1 MTHSGHQSGPN
12 PAPQRAPDLMLANP
26 LCCHSGERQQMPFDR
41 LQRREF
47 ITLLGG
53 AAAAW
58 PGTGLSQTPPRR
70 LIGVLLT
77 SSKAS
82 SIRYF
87 NGFPQG
93 MRELGYVEGHAYVI
107 EERYAESDVTRLPV
121 LAEEMVR
128 LKPDVIVTGSNTATL
143 SAMRATATIPIVA
156 TNLVDPVGLG
166 LASSEARSGNNLT
179 GTLYRV
185 QGMTEK
191 LLEIAFD
198 LMPGAMKIGH
208 LFPAP
213 LTAANLVHRR
223 ELEGA
228 AAKRGLELIPGEVLA
243 SDQIGRVFQSLAHE
257 GVEIVICMPDP
268 RLIAWRRRI
277 AAFALAMRLPMVFG
291 VREHVED
298 GGLISYGVDL
308 QASYHR
314 AAYFV
319 DRILKGAKPADL
331 PIEFPTKLELV
342 INLTQAIGVTIPPV
356 MLARAVDVI
365 E

>member
-1 MTHSGHQSGPN
+1 M
-12 PAPQRAPDLMLANP
+12 
-26 LCCHSGERQQMPFDR
+26 
-41 LQRREF
+41 RRRDF
-47 ITLLGG
+47 IITLLGG

-58 PGTGLSQTPPRR
+58 PSTGLSQTPPRR
-70 LIGVLLT
+70 LIGVLLPG
-77 SSKAS
+77 SKAS
-82 SIRYF
+82 SIRYL
-87 NGFPQG
+87 NGFPHG
-93 MRELGYVEGHAYVI
+93 MRELGYVEGRDYVI
-107 EERYAESDVTRLPV
+107 EERYAEGDLTRLPV

-128 LKPDVIVTGSNTATL
+128 LKPDVIVTGPNTIAL

-156 TNLVDPVGLG
+156 LNLIDPVGLG

-191 LLEIAFD
+191 LLEIALD
-198 LMPGAMKIGH
+198 LMPGAMKVGY

-213 LTAANLVHRR
+213 LTAANLVHWR

-228 AAKRGLELIPGEVLA
+228 VAKLNLMLIPGEVLA

-268 RLIAWRRRI
+268 RPVVWRRQI
-277 AAFALAMRLPMVFG
+277 AAFALATRLPTVFG
-291 VREHVED
+291 LREHVED

-308 QASYHR
+308 SAIYHR

-319 DRILKGAKPADL
+319 DKILKGAKPADL
-331 PIEFPTKLELV
+331 PIEFPTRFELV
-342 INLTQAIGVTIPPV
+342 INLTTAQAIGVTIPPA
-356 MLARAVDVI
+356 MLARADEVI